1 VFTLRRIIGAERNMR
16 YLAELP
22 QAATGCHT
30 QATGRTQERF
40 RAKLMKLKSFVG
52 LPQKCSLF
60 LGRNIYIY
68 SQGEYAIFSVA
79 CGALI
84 KSMVYVNGTCVAT
97 ENELY

>member
-1 VFTLRRIIGAERNMR
+1 VFTLRHIIGAERNMR
-16 YLAELP
+16 YLDELP

-30 QATGRTQERF
+30 QATGRTQVRF
-40 RAKLMKLKSFVG
+40 RGKSMKLKSFVV

-60 LGRNIYIY
+60 SGRNIYIY
-68 SQGEYAIFSVA
+68 SRGEYAFFSVA

-97 ENELY
+97 KNTLY